1 MLENPET
8 CEEPGMLGKPET
20 CEESRMLE
28 KLGKINKTNYTM
40 DTLKERLKHECDMM
54 PSDEVLGSFISI
66 GRERHYAEEETVI
79 GVGEV
84 NPSVYI
90 VKEGLLRMVDMNGG
104 RERVVAFGLEGTVYA
119 SKHSFVKLQPS
130 YYEVIAC
137 CETVLIEIRHD
148 RMYEWLNSN
157 HEGAI
162 WFLRLML
169 EELYFLEYN
178 NATVHNGTGIE
189 RFRSLIKT
197 RPEII
202 GRVRQKHI
210 ASYLGI
216 SPEYLCRIRQ
226 KMRKNPD

>member
-1 MLENPET
+1 MEL
-8 CEEPGMLGKPET
+8 
-20 CEESRMLE
+20 
-28 KLGKINKTNYTM
+28 
-40 DTLKERLKHECDMM
+40 LKKRLRQECDMV
-54 PSDEVLGSFISI
+54 PSDTVLESFVAL
-66 GRERHYAEEETVI
+66 GTERRFREEEVVI

-84 NPSVYI
+84 KPSVYV
-90 VKEGLLRMVDMNGG
+90 VKDGLLRMVDMNGG

-119 SKHSFVKLQPS
+119 SKHSFVKMQPS
-130 YYEVIAC
+130 YYEVVAC
-137 CETVLIEIRHD
+137 CDSVLLEISRD
-148 RMYEWLNSN
+148 SMSRWLRSC

-178 NATVHNGTGIE
+178 NATVHNGTGLE
-189 RFRSLIKT
+189 RFRSLLKT

-216 SPEYLCRIRQ
+216 SPEYLCRLRK
-226 KMRKNPD
+226 KMR